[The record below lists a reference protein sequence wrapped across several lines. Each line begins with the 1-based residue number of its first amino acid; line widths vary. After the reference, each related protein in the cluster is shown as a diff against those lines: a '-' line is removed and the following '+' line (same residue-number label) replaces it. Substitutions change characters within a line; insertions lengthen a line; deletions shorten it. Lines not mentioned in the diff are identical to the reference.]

1 MNQVILAIL
10 WGLIIATSAWAGQK
24 QDGGLPGSFMNLATD
39 ARILGMGRA
48 GVADPESGIFWNP
61 AGTAFIRQ
69 NKLMFMSTSPFPDCR
84 QSIINYHH
92 PLFQSWSLD
101 LGYLHSRIQGIVR
114 RDLSNTPLGT
124 FDSNNEAYLLSGS
137 WLFLPAFSG
146 GIGFKM
152 VDGGDPG
159 VDIGLL
165 FKPLDTFSLGINLQ
179 NLIQPKISSDAGE
192 HEEAISRNIKAGLRG
207 KAFDHLLLALDIDKN
222 FERAVKFHF
231 GAEYS
236 PWEVLSIRA
245 GYDHGLGPTFGFGLR
260 KWRLGLD
267 YAWLG
272 HEYDAV
278 HRVSVAFKFGQKRE
292 ETSIR
297 KEGEEEATPPLL
309 IYTIAVAYLE
319 AVGVSEDWTLTASDL
334 LSNKLHETGIFKVK
348 ERRRMKEILEERG
361 YQAAVCNDKACAVK
375 MGKDLKVPKILI
387 GSFSKSP
394 DKSYCISVRVVDVET
409 EDYWITGDV
418 NFTSEKE
425 LFNKVKELANHLA
438 REARKKSITTTRG
451 SGLTD

>member
-1 MNQVILAIL
+1 MNQIILAIL

-69 NKLMFMSTSPFPDCR
+69 NKLMLMSTSPFPDCR

-101 LGYLHSRIQGIVR
+101 LGYLHSGIHDIIH
-114 RDLSNTPLGT
+114 RDQDNTSLGT
-124 FDSNNEAYLLSGS
+124 FNSNSDAWFLSGS
-137 WLFLPAFSG
+137 RLFLPSLSV

-165 FKPLDTFSLGINLQ
+165 FKSLDTLSLGINLQ

-192 HEEAISRNIKAGLRG
+192 HEEAISRNIKAGLRW
-207 KAFDHLLLALDIDKN
+207 KVFDHLLLALDIDKS
-222 FERAVKFHF
+222 FQRAVKFHF

-245 GYDHGLGPTFGFGLR
+245 GYDQGLGPTFGFGLR
-260 KWRLGLD
+260 KWGLGLD

-272 HEYDAV
+272 HEYDVA

-297 KEGEEEATPPLL
+297 KEGEEEATPPLSV
-309 IYTIAVAYLE
+309 YTIAVAYLE

-361 YQAAVCNDKACAVK
+361 YQAAACNDKACAVK

-387 GSFSKSP
+387 GSFSKLA
-394 DKSYCISVRVVDVET
+394 DKSYCIIVRVVDVET
-409 EDYWITGDV
+409 EDFWITGEV
-418 NFTSEKE
+418 YFTSEKE
-425 LFNKVKELANHLA
+425 FSNKVEELANILA
-438 REARKKSITTTRG
+438 TKAKEEVNYHHQR
-451 SGLTD
+451 